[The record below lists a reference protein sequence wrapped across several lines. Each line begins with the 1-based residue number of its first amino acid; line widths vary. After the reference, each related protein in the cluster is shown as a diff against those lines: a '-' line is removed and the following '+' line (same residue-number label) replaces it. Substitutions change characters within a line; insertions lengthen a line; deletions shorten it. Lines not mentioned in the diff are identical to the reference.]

1 MVHRLLEQF
10 ELIHVELLLLLAFFL
25 GSHAPARRV
34 AVTLFIF
41 NCQVLT
47 FFRSLEFYRD
57 RSSWS
62 SRRTDSELHPP
73 GCFTVPNSTSRGPSV
88 TTLSS

>member
-10 ELIHVELLLLLAFFL
+10 ELIHVELLLLLACTL

-34 AVTLFIF
+34 AVTVFIF
-41 NCQVLT
+41 NGQV
-47 FFRSLEFYRD
+47 FDFE
-57 RSSWS
+57 WS
-62 SRRTDSELHPP
+62 SRVTVPTRNCGPAP
-73 GCFTVPNSTSRGPSV
+73 GCFAVPNSTSRGPSV